1 MSGIAALS
9 EAGKYLERSERDIR
23 NKWQDLPDELILKI
37 LSYLEVIDLISCGQ
51 VSKRTRNISQ
61 DSSLWVTANL
71 EKKIVKTD
79 LLELILSKGCKIL
92 NISNSIVVGSL
103 SSNIKSHLKVL
114 NLSQSAWGLPTLS
127 LPGPANYYEEY
138 MAILEQLL
146 LSCCSLQQLE
156 MEGLCITSKMAASI
170 CKNGKTLQALN
181 LNDSFV
187 YESFYPYYVATYR
200 QCNPVISNIL
210 QTIIKYCREL
220 KEVDLSYVNGD
231 EGLSDVDLDVLA
243 KIITPNVEKLNLRN
257 HEIKDAHVKILL
269 SRCNKIKTL
278 TLAAYLIS
286 DDSLTYIKQYL
297 NLTLE
302 ELSLIDCGTG
312 YENNNHISFAGFL
325 ELKSI
330 PRLKVLNLYHRKY
343 DCEEIQNLR
352 QLLPHIKISH
362 TTSNSRVAEWA
373 LAHPEFEISVNPIT
387 TRGADYAYSITAC
400 PPGYENLAEFLHTN
414 CKC

>member
-92 NISNSIVVGSL
+92 NIANSIVVGSL

-146 LSCCSLQQLE
+146 LSCCSLQKLE

-170 CKNGKTLQALN
+170 CKNGKTLQKLN
-181 LNDSFV
+181 LNCRSDLL
-187 YESFYPYYVATYR
+187 Y
-200 QCNPVISNIL
+200 NPGIGNKDYTVPNGNY
-210 QTIIKYCREL
+210 QAIIKCCQEL
-220 KEVDLSYVNGD
+220 KEVDLAFLNDSP
-231 EGLSDVDLDVLA
+231 ELSEDDVEFLA
-243 KIITPNVEKLNLRN
+243 KSISPNIVKLNLC
-257 HEIKDAHVKILL
+257 HQDVLDDHVKILL
-269 SRCNKIKTL
+269 SRCNKIKVL
-278 TLAAYLIS
+278 NLASTFIS
-286 DDSLTYIKQYL
+286 QDLLKTIRQYL

-302 ELSLIDCGTG
+302 ELSMSHYG
-312 YENNNHISFAGFL
+312 YASFL
-325 ELKSI
+325 ELKKM
-330 PRLKVLNLYHRKY
+330 PRLKVLNLYADKEDAKKIHNRIQLVPHLIVRTFFC
-343 DCEEIQNLR
+343 DFSGEILPDLNL
-352 QLLPHIKISH
+352 I
-362 TTSNSRVAEWA
+362 
-373 LAHPEFEISVNPIT
+373 
-387 TRGADYAYSITAC
+387 
-400 PPGYENLAEFLHTN
+400 YEDLD
-414 CKC
+414 